1 MPLIIPVFIFFFWIS
16 DYVRISF
23 LFDFAV
29 DLKRTFPLMGTC
41 LPPLKQSGP
50 RTFDSSSPSED
61 RQAETKA
68 STWSLSLLVHLLSSP
83 SGILF
88 LFLVSFIFQ
97 DAYRFTVWFSKHF
110 WRLQGRDSFCIKSTP
125 APWRMM
131 VENTSP
137 RGRKQL
143 SLAALGLWEEHIP

>member
-1 MPLIIPVFIFFFWIS
+1 MLVFWKSTKMNATDYTCFYFFLLNQWLRENIFFVW
-16 DYVRISF
+16 
-23 LFDFAV
+23 LCL

-50 RTFDSSSPSED
+50 WTFDSSSPSED

-131 VENTSP
+131 VEE
-137 RGRKQL
+137 R
-143 SLAALGLWEEHIP
+143 IP